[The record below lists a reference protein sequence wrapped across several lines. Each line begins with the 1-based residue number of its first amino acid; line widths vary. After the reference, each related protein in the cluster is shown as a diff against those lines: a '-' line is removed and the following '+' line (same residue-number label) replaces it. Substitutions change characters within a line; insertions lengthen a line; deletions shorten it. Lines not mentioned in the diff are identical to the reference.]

1 MANQSREFLFERDN
15 RIFQAAR
22 NGIPR
27 STIAK
32 QFKMSTAAVG
42 KAIQRQIERLNKEAL
57 VGAGELVRMELER
70 LDALMAGVWPY
81 TQPTRIE
88 LPDGTTE
95 IVAPDVKYVT
105 EARNLIKDR
114 VKLLGLEQNNVNVT
128 VDAEPV
134 RSSLAGTATKGEINQ
149 HDPRTEALA
158 MLEIMGRTGILP
170 RDTIEALMGGA
181 EQLAIEA
188 PQAVDSKSEEIP
200 PLAEILEKLGP
211 DDVEE

>member
-1 MANQSREFLFERDN
+1 MPEHSREFLHERDV

-32 QFKMSTAAVG
+32 QFGISTDAVG
-42 KAIQRQIERLNKEAL
+42 KAIQRQIGRLNKEAL
-57 VGAGELVRMELER
+57 SAAPELIRMELER

-81 TQPTRIE
+81 TQPTRIQ
-88 LPDGTTE
+88 LPDGTAE
-95 IVAPDVKYVT
+95 IVPPDVKYVT
-105 EARNLIKDR
+105 EARNNIKDR
-114 VKLLGLEQNNVNVT
+114 NKLLGLEQNTVNIT
-128 VDAEPV
+128 VETEPV
-134 RSSLAGTATKGEINQ
+134 KSSLAGTAAKGELNA

-170 RDTIEALMGGA
+170 RDTIEALMGGP

-188 PQAVDSKSEEIP
+188 PQPVESKAEEIP
-200 PLAEILEKLGP
+200 PLAEILEGLGP
-211 DDVEE
+211 EEEDA